1 MPYLVQ
7 PRTDIPNG
15 VLQVLDLWPYT
26 SQRSIYD
33 PPGQTKYVNRGEFT
47 GAGINAA
54 RPTTVSGV
62 STAAYG
68 VYGLAAY
75 IADNIEDVAGAASLF
90 FSAADANSAA
100 SGIAALVDAGAALNA
115 AAING
120 VLNGI
125 SAGSSLTAGTST
137 GSLAEV
143 LQICAGASY
152 FLPAGSALAAVA
164 ASMGNGAMQ
173 SGTYKTTVDG
183 MALAASFAS
192 GALSQF
198 ASASFE
204 YEVSGVA
211 VAGAAITVYND
222 DGSLYT

>member
-7 PRTDIPNG
+7 IRTDIPNG

-54 RPTTVSGV
+54 RPTTVSGA
-62 STAAYG
+62 SAAAYG

-75 IADNIEDVAGAASLF
+75 FADNIEDVAGGASLF
-90 FSAADANSAA
+90 FSAADANAA
-100 SGIAALVDAGAALNA
+100 ATAVVALVDAGAVLNA

-120 VLNGI
+120 ALNGV
-125 SAGSSLTAGTST
+125 SAGSSLTANTST

-152 FLPAGSALAAVA
+152 YLPSGSTLAGLAAA
-164 ASMGNGAMQ
+164 MGNGSMQ
-173 SGTYKTTVDG
+173 AGTYKTTVDG
-183 MALAASFAS
+183 MALASSFAS
-192 GALSQF
+192 GSLASYTATTFSYAGTEDPAL
-198 ASASFE
+198 
-204 YEVSGVA
+204 V
-211 VAGAAITVYND
+211 VYND